1 MTKWVYAFG
10 GGQAEGSGS
19 QRDLLGGKG
28 ANLAEMAHLGLPVP
42 PGFTVTTEVCTWF
55 YAHDRRYPDTLRA
68 DVDAALA
75 QIGALTDRGLRRRA
89 TAAAGVGALRRPRL
103 HAGHDGHGAEPRP
116 QRPHRRGLG
125 GVRQG

>member
-42 PGFTVTTEVCTWF
+42 PGFTITTELCTS
-55 YAHDRRYPDTLRA
+55 YLCERVGRYPGRRWSA
-68 DVDAALA
+68 QVDEALGR
-75 QIGALTDRGLRRRA
+75 IVGALTKRTFAR
-89 TAAAGVGALRRPRL
+89 
-103 HAGHDGHGAEPRP
+103 
-116 QRPHRRGLG
+116 
-125 GVRQG
+125 